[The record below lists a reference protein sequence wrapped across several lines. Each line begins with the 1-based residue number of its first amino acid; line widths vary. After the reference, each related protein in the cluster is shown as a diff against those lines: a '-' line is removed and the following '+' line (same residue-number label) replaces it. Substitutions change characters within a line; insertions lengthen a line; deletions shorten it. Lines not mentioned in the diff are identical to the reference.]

1 MTLVDWQN
9 KNKLEYLL
17 GLLIFCILKNV
28 DKGVLAKCLKGGW
41 MYILKKI
48 GIWARR
54 GHWSI
59 INFAKVD
66 EGAGA
71 INFAKVDGVWGG
83 E

>member
-1 MTLVDWQN
+1 MDLKEKLEIQTTCFIYFSRIFSEFTLVDWQN
-9 KNKLEYLL
+9 KNELEYLL

-54 GHWSI
+54 GH
-59 INFAKVD
+59 
-66 EGAGA
+66 
-71 INFAKVDGVWGG
+71 
-83 E
+83 